1 MEIRTYLQIIA
12 RYWWLVLLAVI
23 VGGAIMALLDRRAVP
38 IYRTQT
44 RMVVRPSSSLT
55 DPRLTIESVATL
67 GSRYV
72 AGTFAQMVTTSQV
85 RDEARTA
92 VGLSD
97 AAAGDYDFVAAV
109 LPDTAV
115 IQITAT
121 GPDPT
126 ILSTYLDA
134 TVQATVRDT
143 ADLFG
148 VMELAPLEQQSHI
161 PLNPISPTPARDIPL
176 GAGAGLGLGILLAL
190 LLDYALGLRAGARR
204 RRGVAPAGAAS
215 PASTTHSSHEL

>member
-1 MEIRTYLQIIA
+1 MEIRTYIQIIM
-12 RYWWLVLLAVI
+12 RYWWLVLLAI
-23 VGGAIMALLDRRAVP
+23 VAGGAIMALLDRRAVP

-44 RMVVRPSSSLT
+44 RMVVRPASSLT
-55 DPRLTIESVATL
+55 DPRLTIDSVSVL

-85 RDEARTA
+85 RDEARSA
-92 VGLSD
+92 VGLS
-97 AAAGDYDFVAAV
+97 AEAAGDYDFLAAV

-126 ILSTYLDA
+126 TLSTYLDA

-148 VMELAPLEQQSHI
+148 VIELAPLEQQSHVPRT
-161 PLNPISPTPARDIPL
+161 PLSPTPSRDIPL
-176 GAGAGLGLGILLAL
+176 GAGAGFGLGILLAL
-190 LLDYALGLRAGARR
+190 LLDYVRGLRAGTR
-204 RRGVAPAGAAS
+204 RRGTAPASVAS
-215 PASTTHSSHEL
+215 PASTASSSHDL